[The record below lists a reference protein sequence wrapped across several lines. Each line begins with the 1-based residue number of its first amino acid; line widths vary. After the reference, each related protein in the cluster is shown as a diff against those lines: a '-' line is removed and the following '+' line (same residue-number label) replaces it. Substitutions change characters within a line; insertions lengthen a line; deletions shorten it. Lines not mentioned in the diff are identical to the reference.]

1 MESFSMDY
9 EFLFD
14 IILYQINLHPLS
26 YLFVTLLDGNNNRA
40 YGIIF
45 EKSEHHPFKWSVHL
59 HHRFFNVVERL
70 GGKKAF
76 TVELQISQ
84 HYNNIIKLGFTTYTF
99 NPTDILCLL
108 FRSAAY
114 LSCRAVVKL
123 SHSSSH
129 YVFRLTLASS
139 QIRHCYNFYP
149 SLIFLESLASM
160 AESSFPSSSSS
171 SPFPSVPPSIEG
183 GQSSSAP
190 ENPTGTGFYPQP
202 TPRFKWTPDLH
213 RRFLEAIQ
221 VLGGL
226 QYATPRAIAEV
237 MDDKDLTISRVRSHL
252 EIHRANCFDPEQLA
266 RETQAAVAQM
276 AWAAT
281 VPYPYGY
288 PSLYSAPAPALYS
301 PLRPQLTSPPLHP
314 PARLYIGPFGPIMPP
329 TIPPSMRMMEYSAP
343 TPKTIIFKMM
353 GTPVSIDAEEIPELM
368 MSGDINPGPSS
379 SAARN
384 EDQDDGPLDLT
395 LSIRP
400 PSRR

>member
-1 MESFSMDY
+1 M
-9 EFLFD
+9 
-14 IILYQINLHPLS
+14 
-26 YLFVTLLDGNNNRA
+26 
-40 YGIIF
+40 
-45 EKSEHHPFKWSVHL
+45 
-59 HHRFFNVVERL
+59 
-70 GGKKAF
+70 
-76 TVELQISQ
+76 
-84 HYNNIIKLGFTTYTF
+84 
-99 NPTDILCLL
+99 
-108 FRSAAY
+108 
-114 LSCRAVVKL
+114 
-123 SHSSSH
+123 
-129 YVFRLTLASS
+129 
-139 QIRHCYNFYP
+139 
-149 SLIFLESLASM
+149 
-160 AESSFPSSSSS
+160 
-171 SPFPSVPPSIEG
+171 
-183 GQSSSAP
+183 
-190 ENPTGTGFYPQP
+190 
-202 TPRFKWTPDLH
+202 
-213 RRFLEAIQ
+213 EAIQ

-266 RETQAAVAQM
+266 RETQAAVAQLT
-276 AWAAT
+276 WAAT

-368 MSGDINPGPSS
+368 MSGDINPRPSS

-384 EDQDDGPLDLT
+384 EGQDDGPLDLT